1 MRKTLK
7 QKLRSQLRTEKQSR
21 LVEHELAGITINREA
36 QLVNAAS
43 IGHALMAVIME
54 INRYEKTS
62 ESVEKCVGRHITEY
76 CQNGISN
83 SMIAMVTSGLTHEE
97 ANSRISRGH

>member
-21 LVEHELAGITINREA
+21 LVEHELAGITINRES

-43 IGHALMAVIME
+43 IGHALMGVLIHVKNLDAPLSDKAYDSIE
-54 INRYEKTS
+54 R
-62 ESVEKCVGRHITEY
+62 Y
-76 CQNGISN
+76 CQAGIGKC
-83 SMIAMVTSGLTHEE
+83 MIAMTTSGLTHEE